1 MAREGI
7 SYEAVEAVA
16 TGLAGAGQAVTLRAV
31 REKLGTGSMN
41 TVSRHLQ
48 GWREARPT
56 AAAVIFEMPAELVNA
71 FGRELRRG
79 ADQAVAGFQ
88 AELLEARAEVK
99 ELAGTGEA
107 LEAEREALVRQVVDL
122 TTARDQAEATARER
136 TAEISRLTESVEREQ
151 RAAES
156 ARIEAATSRLKL
168 EGQSERLDE
177 LRQSSASLRAD
188 LTVAEKARVAAE
200 QVSAVA
206 QSQVQAE
213 GRRADQSE
221 ARERVSFE
229 AAGKAQTALV
239 IAQTQASASL
249 AEAERRTG
257 SAEARATV
265 LADQLADI
273 KAAAAI
279 AAAETKD
286 TAATALKNAIKLDAA
301 EVKAAALANQL
312 ADIKA
317 AGMVATAETKATA
330 TTALENATRLDA
342 S

>member
-107 LEAEREALVRQVVDL
+107 LEVERKALACQVVDL

-136 TAEISRLTESVEREQ
+136 ATEISRLIESVEHEQ

-156 ARIEAATSRLKL
+156 ARIDAATSRLKL
-168 EGQSERLDE
+168 EGQSDRLEE
-177 LRQSSASLRAD
+177 LRKSSASLKAE
-188 LTVAEKARVAAE
+188 LMVAEKARVAAE

-221 ARERVSFE
+221 ARERVSLE
-229 AAGKAQTALV
+229 AAGKAHTALV
-239 IAQTQASASL
+239 TAQTQASASL
-249 AEAERRTG
+249 AEVECRAG
-257 SAEARATV
+257 SAEARAAV

-273 KAAAAI
+273 KAAAVI
-279 AAAETKD
+279 AAVDIKA
-286 TAATALKNAIKLDAA
+286 TAAAALKNAIKLDAA
-301 EVKAAALANQL
+301 EVRVAALAEQL
-312 ADIKA
+312 ANIKPAGIVA
-317 AGMVATAETKATA
+317 AADTKDTAVSSLK
-330 TTALENATRLDA
+330 NATRSDA

>member
-16 TGLAGAGQAVTLRAV
+16 TGLAGAGQAVTLRSV

-48 GWREARPT
+48 GWREARPAAT
-56 AAAVIFEMPAELVNA
+56 AVAFEMPAELVNA

-79 ADQAVAGFQ
+79 ADQAVAGVQF
-88 AELLEARAEVK
+88 ELLEARAEVK

-107 LEAEREALVRQVVDL
+107 LDAEREALSCQVVDL

-136 TAEISRLTESVEREQ
+136 TAEISRLIESVEREQ

-156 ARIEAATSRLKL
+156 ARLEVATSRLKL
-168 EGQSERLDE
+168 ESQSERLEE
-177 LRQSSASLRAD
+177 LRKSSASLKAE
-188 LTVAEKARVAAE
+188 LTVVEKARVAAE
-200 QVSAVA
+200 QFSAVA

-221 ARERVSFE
+221 ARERVSLE

-239 IAQTQASASL
+239 TAQTQASASL

-265 LADQLADI
+265 LADHLADI
-273 KAAAAI
+273 KAAAVI
-279 AAAETKD
+279 AAAETKA
-286 TAATALKNAIKLDAA
+286 TAAAALKNAIKLDAA
-301 EVKAAALANQL
+301 EARVAVLAEQLAN
-312 ADIKA
+312 IKSAGTVA
-317 AGMVATAETKATA
+317 AAETKATA
-330 TTALENATRLDA
+330 ASRLENATKSDA